1 MYYII
6 LNINYL
12 WSKCDIYS
20 MALSHFMVLL
30 SVLKMRRTEKMND
43 IFEKNHPMKDDKKF
57 ITSYWS
63 DRARDFGSLR
73 AKELES
79 PKLKLWRDEL
89 MSHIFDSDRSLRILD
104 IGCGAGF
111 FSIILSELGHT
122 VHGIDITPN
131 MIEEAKQLAQSLD
144 SNATFSVMDAENLDF
159 YDNTFDIIV
168 ARNVTWNLPRPD
180 IAYKEWLRVLKSG
193 GMILNYDAEHAK
205 NHHHLPQSVHN
216 AHEHI
221 KSELLEK
228 CHTIYHMLSISGT
241 DRPEWDKQILESYE
255 ATVTIDSTVGPR
267 IYAEEDEFFIP
278 VPMFLVKAIK

>member
-1 MYYII
+1 
-6 LNINYL
+6 
-12 WSKCDIYS
+12 
-20 MALSHFMVLL
+20 
-30 SVLKMRRTEKMND
+30 MND
-43 IFEKNHPMKDDKKF
+43 IFEKNHPMKDDKEF

-131 MIEEAKQLAQSLD
+131 MIEEAKQLAQFLD
-144 SNATFSVMDAENLDF
+144 SDSTFSVMDAENLSFDT
-159 YDNTFDIIV
+159 NTFDIIV
-168 ARNVTWNLPRPD
+168 ARNVTWNLPHPD
-180 IAYKEWLRVLKSG
+180 MAYKEWLRVLKSG

-241 DRPEWDKQILESYE
+241 DRPEWDKQLLESYE

-267 IYAEEDEFFIP
+267 IYAEEDEFYIP